1 MANQEIITA
10 DGEVVEQMSGYD
22 VADSSMAVSLSRA
35 EIDMQIATARNFPRS
50 VDRAKKGILQLAV
63 LDEETAEECM
73 YALPRGGKKIE
84 GPSVRLAEI
93 IQNQWGNCRVAARV
107 VHVDRVE
114 KYLEAEGVF
123 HDLETNSAILCR
135 VRRRI
140 SNANGNLYN
149 DDMITMTGNAACSI
163 AKRNAILGGVPKPVW
178 RGAYEAVVDVVKGD
192 AETIAD
198 TREKVMQR
206 FMKLGVTPE
215 RVFLTLGVNG
225 VDDITL
231 EHIVTLKGMA
241 SAIKNGEETIDNIF
255 SLGGAGSGEGGKKSM
270 KEGLNDLAK
279 KDGDKAPAEAKKD
292 AGDDKAKEAPKEE
305 GKAKGGKKADAEKQ
319 EEKKEAASAKEEK
332 PTDETKADDAKAE
345 EKAKGPDLDAARQ
358 RGREARAKGMMR
370 KATPPEFREPERA
383 KELDAWL
390 EGYDEPTKPAAQ
402 EGGE

>member
-10 DGEVVEQMSGYD
+10 DGEVVSEMSGYD

-107 VHVDRVE
+107 VHVDRIE
-114 KYLEAEGVF
+114 KYVEAEGVF
-123 HDLETNSAILCR
+123 HDLETNSAVLCR

-140 SNANGNLYN
+140 SDSKGNIYN

-192 AETIAD
+192 AETIVD
-198 TREKVMQR
+198 TRDKVMQR
-206 FMKLGVTPE
+206 FMKLGVTPD
-215 RVFLTLGVNG
+215 RVFLTLGING

-255 SLGGAGSGEGGKKSM
+255 SLGAAGSGEGGKRSM

-279 KDGDKAPAEAKKD
+279 KDGEKAPADAKAD
-292 AGDDKAKEAPKEE
+292 AGDD
-305 GKAKGGKKADAEKQ
+305 KAKGGKKADAEKQ
-319 EEKKEAASAKEEK
+319 EEKKGAASAKEEK
-332 PTDETKADDAKAE
+332 PADGKKADDAKAE
-345 EKAKGPDLDAARQ
+345 EKAKEPDLDAARK

-370 KATPPEFREPERA
+370 KAIPGEFREPGHE
-383 KELDAWL
+383 KELEAWL